1 MWPATSHQ
9 KFDHVG
15 NTVHPLKLC
24 VSTKRQ
30 CYKHRVHLFS
40 SCCSPVLCW
49 CGSQSAHR
57 VQQLDL
63 GCWGGDR
70 SLTKMWDNSRWFHI
84 FGQHESRLSTS
95 FSYDQTLS
103 RSSLKPSWISTTL
116 IPSLCLPVAV
126 ELVRLD
132 GQKTLWASIVSKSA
146 ALNPKHPFTSPILV
160 TVFLPGAKKENVA

>member
-1 MWPATSHQ
+1 MWVILSIHLNCVWAPSVNAINTESTSFRPAA
-9 KFDHVG
+9 
-15 NTVHPLKLC
+15 
-24 VSTKRQ
+24 
-30 CYKHRVHLFS
+30 
-40 SCCSPVLCW
+40 VLCSVGVDHSPPIECNSLIW
-49 CGSQSAHR
+49 DVEVETGLWQKCGTT
-57 VQQLDL
+57 VVDF
-63 GCWGGDR
+63 
-70 SLTKMWDNSRWFHI
+70 TF

-146 ALNPKHPFTSPILV
+146 DLNPKHPFTSPILV